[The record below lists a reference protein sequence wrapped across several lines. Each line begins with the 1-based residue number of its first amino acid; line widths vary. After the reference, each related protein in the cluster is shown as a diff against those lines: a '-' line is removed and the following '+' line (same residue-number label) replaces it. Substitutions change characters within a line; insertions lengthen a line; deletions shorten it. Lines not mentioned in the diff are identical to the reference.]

1 MDIPVGVRE
10 IHRALEAGQVERG
23 LVTKTVAWY
32 RHLIKM
38 ARVLDYGLVART
50 ASLPVGE
57 AAPLAARQAEL
68 QGTGRPS
75 VAAAVRETA
84 PGRAL
89 LSIVSMIGMLFGLET
104 EYSEESLTLTDRASN
119 LARTF
124 ETVMAVAA

>member
-1 MDIPVGVRE
+1 M
-10 IHRALEAGQVERG
+10 
-23 LVTKTVAWY
+23 
-32 RHLIKM
+32 
-38 ARVLDYGLVART
+38 
-50 ASLPVGE
+50 
-57 AAPLAARQAEL
+57 
-68 QGTGRPS
+68 
-75 VAAAVRETA
+75 AAAVRETA